1 LEVGN
6 CGSEGDYNSGAFVGS
21 DAREPGAETAG
32 GNHGV
37 CVAEG
42 GGGGFKEDIVVI
54 ELGRSGDFMD
64 LVGFVKL

>member
-1 LEVGN
+1 
-6 CGSEGDYNSGAFVGS
+6 VGS